1 MTTASRAMILA
12 ALMLLAST
20 LPLIDSSEADT
31 EGRSAYELVLHDVL
45 EPRETFVDQAGNT
58 RNGLDVG
65 DVVYFRPIIINDG
78 DNNQTEFNIQV
89 TVTPTADPSTL
100 LIDTLDDAVC
110 PGDIAV
116 TGCSFN
122 SLAPGAFLGGGNYR
136 VQTLTGGDLS
146 WSPMF
151 PGSYTVTVS
160 VEPVNTMHDGD
171 LTNND
176 ISFEVVVQH
185 YRDIQVELCWL
196 TGPGGDC
203 LAGND
208 AHAAQQG
215 AGPHNFAMM
224 ANVSGSE
231 SWAGREVTI
240 DVSFEGEYMAA
251 ESSLTIGTGANSTT
265 CQQATCRVVLGESTS
280 IDVFHN
286 ISDPE
291 QTSAHLENPC
301 ATNANP
307 CAQMRNVA
315 TFGTVYTFEG
325 VIKGDS
331 DSTGGLEAFS
341 VFAGLQSYVSYEAHE
356 ETYEDPSNPEAGTTT
371 AIIMSEE
378 TMDYDDRTG
387 NNADSLSGYFNVFHD
402 VAITSLTGGENE
414 ATEGTLNVGE
424 TRLKASVIPTGSDEA
439 NLYDWAVI
447 FSVKDETGL
456 EMLGDGVSA
465 ACLDDEPGYDHMLLG
480 IGMGAAPEGF
490 ACITVDLAPG
500 RYLVTASVELIDDDP
515 NCAPDCQED
524 MNAGNN
530 MLGTFFE
537 VINDNPTVYVT
548 LDGVLRDE
556 LNVDPPVIVGDS
568 VLLRAR
574 GADTETADED
584 LQYGWTRA
592 SALGGLE
599 DIQCVEGPSSSICTA
614 QTDIT
619 WIGERMIA
627 VTVMDAHGASSS
639 DSILLSVWNSYST
652 SLSVTGATMDY
663 SLVFGPVTPYNVSAA
678 DADGV
683 TDAVLTGFEGASYNS
698 LVAFELMVSNV
709 FSPDSIGGEL
719 LTVNIAGDASDPY
732 DLWFMR
738 AGGSD
743 WTPLGAAATAG
754 TNGVTLT
761 YSHDGSEMPNMASGT
776 YAVFATVAS
785 GGDPPATGI
794 TGLTPT
800 LMPAARVDFTWSLSD
815 DTAANAFLDS
825 VYVYYCSGVGCDP
838 IDGGEKAKG
847 QITMDSFTLIG
858 TDGEIYTLTV
868 RAENSNGFN
877 EDHVATSTVTA
888 DGSVSPAP
896 DITDFVGGGNSADD
910 GLSFS
915 WSATDDS
922 DVDSWMI
929 CWAAS
934 QSVVED
940 NFGDLVSAYQQ
951 NGDSCGMT
959 EDTTTSLEISEL
971 TICGAD
977 CATKLYFGIAGVDDV
992 GNVDSGSDKS
1002 NAMVAADFSAGVVEP
1017 PVIPGEEDKA
1027 ESDAPEKAMYA
1038 IIALVVLAVIGG
1050 AFILTRGGGDEGED
1064 KEWDY

>member
-1 MTTASRAMILA
+1 MKRIVPIVLA
-12 ALMLLAST
+12 TLMLSSLFAG
-20 LPLIDSSEADT
+20 IDVVELEDT
-31 EGRSAYELVLHDVL
+31 NDMDTGGRAAYELVLHDVL

-78 DNNQTEFNIQV
+78 DNDQTEFNIQV
-89 TVTPTADPSTL
+89 TVTPAADTSTL

-110 PGDIAV
+110 PGNIAV

-122 SLAPGAFLGGGNYR
+122 SLAPDAFLGGGNYR
-136 VQTLTGGDLS
+136 VQAETGGDLD
-146 WSPMF
+146 WTPLV
-151 PGSYTVTVS
+151 PGVYTVTVS
-160 VEPVNTMHDGD
+160 VVPVNNAHDGD
-171 LTNND
+171 LTNNE

-196 TGPGGDC
+196 AGPGGDC
-203 LAGND
+203 LAGEA

-240 DVSFEGEYMAA
+240 DVDFAGAYMAA
-251 ESSLTIGTGANSTT
+251 ESSLTIGTTT
-265 CQQATCRVVLGESTS
+265 CQQATCRVVLGESTL
-280 IDVFHN
+280 IDVFQN
-286 ISDPE
+286 VSDPE
-291 QTSAHLENPC
+291 QTSAHLDNPC
-301 ATNANP
+301 TTNANP
-307 CAQMRNVA
+307 CNMTRNVA
-315 TFGTVYTFEG
+315 TFGNVYTFNG

-341 VFAGLQSYVSYEAHE
+341 VFAGLVSYVSYEAHE
-356 ETYEDPSNPEAGTTT
+356 ETYEDPLNPEAGTTT
-371 AIIMSEE
+371 AIIMSEII
-378 TMDYDDRTG
+378 MDYDDRTG
-387 NNADSLSGYFNVFHD
+387 NNADTLSGYFNVFHD

-439 NLYDWAVI
+439 NLYDWAVT
-447 FSVKDETGL
+447 FSVKDEDGM
-456 EMLGDGVSA
+456 EMLLTGGVSA
-465 ACLDDEPGYDHMLLG
+465 ACLEDNYDHEFLG
-480 IGMGAAPEGF
+480 IGMGAMPEGF
-490 ACITVDLAPG
+490 ACITVDLLPG
-500 RYLVTASVELIDDDP
+500 RYTVTASVELIDDDP
-515 NCAPDCQED
+515 NCSPDCQED

-537 VINDNPTVYVT
+537 VINDNPTVYLT
-548 LDGVLRDE
+548 LDGITRDE
-556 LNVDPPVIVGDS
+556 ANVDPPIIVGDS

-574 GADTETADED
+574 GADTETADEN
-584 LQYGWTRA
+584 LQYVWMRA

-599 DIQCVEGPSSSICTA
+599 EIQCNEGPGSSICTA
-614 QTDIT
+614 ETDIT

-627 VTVMDAHGASSS
+627 VTVMDGHGASSS
-639 DSILLSVWNSYST
+639 DSILLSVWNTYST
-652 SLSVTGATMDY
+652 SLSVTDATMDY
-663 SLVFGPVTPYNVSAA
+663 TLVFGPVTPYSVSAA
-678 DADGV
+678 DADGI
-683 TDAVLTGFEGASYNS
+683 TDAALPGFGGASYNS
-698 LVAFELMVSNV
+698 LVAFELNVSNV
-709 FSPDSIGGEL
+709 FSPDSIGGESF
-719 LTVNIAGDASDPY
+719 TVNIAGDAADPY
-732 DLWFMR
+732 DLWYMR

-743 WTPLGAAATAG
+743 WTALGAAVTAA

-761 YSHDGSEMPNMASGT
+761 YSHAGGEMPNMASGT

-800 LMPAARVDFTWSLSD
+800 LMPASRVDFTWSLSD

-825 VYVYYCSGVGCDP
+825 VYIYYCMGAECDP
-838 IDGGEKAKG
+838 LADGVDYKG
-847 QITMDSFTLIG
+847 QITMDSWTLVG
-858 TDGEIYTLTV
+858 TDGETYTVLV

-877 EDHVATSTVTA
+877 VDSVGTSTVTA

-896 DITDFVGGGNSADD
+896 TIADFVGGGNTADD
-910 GLSFS
+910 GLMFS
-915 WSATDDS
+915 WSDDAVGS
-922 DVDSWMI
+922 DVDSWII

-951 NGDSCGMT
+951 NGDSCAVT
-959 EDTTTSLEISEL
+959 LDTTTSLDISEL
-971 TICGAD
+971 TICGAP
-977 CATKLYFGIAGVDDV
+977 CATNLYFGVAGVDEI

-1002 NAMVAADFSAGVVEP
+1002 DAMVAADFSAGVVEP
-1017 PVIPGEEDKA
+1017 PVIPGEDDKA

-1050 AFILTRGGGDEGED
+1050 AFILTRGGGGEGED